1 MKEIKAYVREKRVDN
16 VVRTLEEADFC
27 CMTIVNV
34 SGLGGF
40 SDPEKAKYSFKFVE
54 KYSKVIKIEL
64 VCNDEQV
71 DKAVDAIIKGGRT
84 QKSGDGIVFVS
95 PIDRAAKIR
104 TGEEG
109 TDILQK

>member
-1 MKEIKAYVREKRVDN
+1 MKEIKAYVRAERVDN
-16 VVRTLEEADFC
+16 VVRTLEQAGFC

-40 SDPEKAKYSFKFVE
+40 SDPPKAKYSIEYVE
-54 KYSKVIKIEL
+54 KYSKVVKIEL

-71 DKAVDAIIKGGRT
+71 DQAIDAFIEGGRT
-84 QKSGDGIVFVS
+84 HKSGDGIVFVS
-95 PIDRAAKIR
+95 PVERAVKIR
-104 TGEEG
+104 TGDES

>member
-1 MKEIKAYVREKRVDN
+1 MKEIKAYVREERVDN
-16 VVRTLEEADFC
+16 VVRELEEAGFC

-40 SDPEKAKYSFKFVE
+40 ADPKKAKYSFEFVE

-71 DKAVDAIIKGGRT
+71 DRAIDAIIKGGRT
-84 QKSGDGIVFVS
+84 QKPGDGIIFVS
-95 PIDRAAKIR
+95 PIDRAVKIR
-104 TGEEG
+104 TGDEG
-109 TDILQK
+109 DDILQK